1 MYPETDWKAREAEL
15 EALKAQRKELSERI
29 HVLSIEIRQHKQT
42 MKNPP
47 DKTNTLAWKMF
58 GKRMKDLTP
67 DEYRKY
73 YNVLQ
78 RKSRERRKQK
88 QQKEEA

>member
-1 MYPETDWKAREAEL
+1 MCTKTDWKALETEL

-29 HVLSIEIRQHKQT
+29 HLLSTSLRQHKQT

-73 YNVLQ
+73 YNTLQ